1 MLDEVTT
8 FCIVPE
14 AAPSAKFELYADS
27 IVELEVQPV
36 SLSTPPI
43 YARNFKNMSYVPD
56 KLLLSIPV
64 IVPEA
69 VELQAETAVHAAVAA
84 VVESSDFLQA
94 PTTAIMPTIMAIQKH
109 IFFIIT
115 FFIIEKC
122 RVIPTFMYG
131 VWC

>member
-1 MLDEVTT
+1 MTT

-36 SLSTPPI
+36 SLSPPPI
-43 YARNFKNMSYVPD
+43 YDRNFKNMSYVPD

-69 VELQAETAVHAAVAA
+69 AELQAETAVHAAVAA
-84 VVESSDFLQA
+84 VVDSSDFLQA
-94 PTTAIMPTIMAIQKH
+94 PTTAIMPTIMVSRNI
-109 IFFIIT
+109 IFFIFT
-115 FFIIEKC
+115 SFIIKK
-122 RVIPTFMYG
+122 
-131 VWC
+131 